1 MQNLTNKQKGFTLL
15 EIMVVIFILGLLVVL
30 VAPNVLGQRDNAM
43 QEKAKTDIS
52 TIESAMEMYRLD
64 NFVYPSEEQG
74 LAALVK
80 KPEGADLPN
89 YKDDG
94 YIKRLSK
101 DPWNRDYLYKN
112 PGDHGKFDIYSLGAD
127 GKLGGKGVD
136 ADIGNWQ

>member
-1 MQNLTNKQKGFTLL
+1 MRKLKNKQKGFTLL

-30 VAPNVLGQRDNAM
+30 VAPNVLGKRDSAM
-43 QEKAKTDIS
+43 KEKAKQDIAALE
-52 TIESAMEMYRLD
+52 TALDMYKLE
-64 NFVYPSEEQG
+64 NFVYPSQEQG

-89 YKDDG
+89 YSSDG

-101 DPWNRDYLYKN
+101 DPWNRDYQYKN
-112 PGDHGKFDIYSLGAD
+112 PGEHGKLDIYSFGAD
-127 GKLGGKGVD
+127 GIEGGEGLD